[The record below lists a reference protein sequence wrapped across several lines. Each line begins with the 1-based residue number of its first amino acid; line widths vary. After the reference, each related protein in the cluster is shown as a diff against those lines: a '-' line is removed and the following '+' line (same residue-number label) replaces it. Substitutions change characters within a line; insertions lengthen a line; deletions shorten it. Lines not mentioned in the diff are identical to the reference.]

1 VVLAIHRIDSIAE
14 PERVTY
20 ALVCG
25 ALQRTGYALFF
36 ENITSDPSW
45 PDPLLLV

>member
-1 VVLAIHRIDSIAE
+1 MLAIHRIDSIAE